1 MPDLAWWLEHFEQSA
16 FRLETLPEYNVPQE
30 AEMLAA
36 FKRGEP
42 IGLPDDHPW
51 LVKVRRHIRSG
62 KLMRRVRLISH
73 PLSDYLRME
82 MSWYPKSVEA
92 GEDIRIASLDD
103 HRELTACEQDFWL
116 FDESVVV
123 TLRYDAEGRFLGTD
137 TPSSCERYLKQRD
150 LALAHSMELSAYT
163 ARASSR

>member
-1 MPDLAWWLEHFEQSA
+1 MPDLAWWLEHFERTA
-16 FRLETLPEYNVPQE
+16 FRLETLAEYNVPQE

-42 IGLPDDHPW
+42 VNLPDDHPW
-51 LVKVRRHIRSG
+51 LVRVRQHVQSG
-62 KLMRRVRLISH
+62 KLMRRVRVVRT

-92 GEDIRIASLDD
+92 GEDIRIADLDD
-103 HRELTACEQDFWL
+103 HQELTVCTQDFWL

-123 TLRYDAEGRFLGTD
+123 TLRYDDQGRFLGTG
-137 TPSSCERYLKQRD
+137 TPASSESYLEQRD

-163 ARASSR
+163 ARATSD

>member
-1 MPDLAWWLEHFEQSA
+1 MPDLVWWLEHFERTA

-36 FKRGEP
+36 FKLGEP
-42 IGLPDDHPW
+42 TSLPDDHPW
-51 LVKVRRHIRSG
+51 LVKVRRQVRSG
-62 KLMRRVRLISH
+62 KLMRRVRMVSH

-92 GEDIRIASLDD
+92 GEDIRIANLDD
-103 HRELTACEQDFWL
+103 QPELTACNQDFWL

-123 TLRYDAEGRFLGTD
+123 TLHYDAEGRFLD
-137 TPSSCERYLKQRD
+137 TETPASCESYLKQRD

-163 ARASSR
+163 ARAASR

>member
-1 MPDLAWWLEHFEQSA
+1 MADLAWWLEHFERTA

-30 AEMLAA
+30 AEMLSA

-42 IGLPDDHPW
+42 IDLPDDHPW
-51 LVKVRRHIRSG
+51 LIKVRRHIASG
-62 KLMRRVRLISH
+62 KLMRRVRVVSS
-73 PLSDYLRME
+73 PLTDYLRME
-82 MSWYPKSVEA
+82 LSWYPTSVTA

-103 HRELTACEQDFWL
+103 QPELSVCNQDFWL

-123 TLRYDAEGRFLGTD
+123 TLRYDTEGRFLGTD
-137 TPSSCERYLKQRD
+137 TPASCEPYLKQRD

-163 ARASSR
+163 ARAASR

>member
-1 MPDLAWWLEHFEQSA
+1 MPDLAWWLEHFERTA

-30 AEMLAA
+30 AELLEA

-42 IGLPDDHPW
+42 VNLPDDHPW
-51 LVKVRRHIRSG
+51 LVKVRRHVQAGRV
-62 KLMRRVRLISH
+62 MRRVRLVSS

-92 GEDIRIASLDD
+92 GEDIRIADLDD
-103 HRELTACEQDFWL
+103 HQELTVCKQDFWM

-123 TLRYDAEGRFLGTD
+123 TLRYDAEGRFLDTD
-137 TPSSCERYLKQRD
+137 TPEICEPYLKQRD

-163 ARASSR
+163 ARAASR